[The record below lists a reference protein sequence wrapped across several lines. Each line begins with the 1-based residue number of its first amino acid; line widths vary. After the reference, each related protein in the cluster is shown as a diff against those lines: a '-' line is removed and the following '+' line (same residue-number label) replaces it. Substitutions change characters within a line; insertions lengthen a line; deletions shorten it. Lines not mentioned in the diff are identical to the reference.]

1 MIRSHISWYLREA
14 TGYLVSPDKICMEA
28 IDVAESK
35 SYIVILKDDIRR
47 LQGKH
52 ATGALRQRQW
62 SIFIFSYINAVQYEK
77 CFGRN
82 KKCRDIVSPRLADGV
97 DSFSYECRTFPYK
110 GKQPE
115 KLYKS
120 RAITRLLQQYLF
132 VKLQKEYRYLFLN
145 SYVYSVLT
153 IVDPNLQ
160 LSAFGM
166 LPTYYYNTNHRF
178 DQVANKRV
186 IQQKTDINL
195 TTSMVEQIQD
205 ELEIIEKNYN
215 DMTDLVRAYNG
226 AQALN
231 FVTEQN
237 YTAIRADIDHG
248 EQFIIT
254 EGMARTGK
262 TVIALRLLGFY
273 PQSRL
278 IIMNPHFYRTLEEI
292 FKVEGQL
299 FPQDRIICHIDFD
312 RFDDFI
318 TNAAIL
324 IVDEAQRLG
333 EHQISSLTQRK
344 NQCTVL
350 LGDSLQKLNMCYDCG
365 LDTIK
370 QGILEHGH
378 DFKQYYFACSLGL
391 SSNVLYS
398 IKYLLFPEVRFNQQ
412 SINQYEI
419 HLFSNEKEF
428 LSRYHQDETF
438 RKHMSAIYM
447 GFGDYSQTVSG
458 FVRWTAKHLQ
468 SYHYFLDKDVKE
480 RVMLTTYELIS
491 RELDAIYIYLPN
503 DVSANKEGLHYE
515 RGADEYLRNQIYVLM
530 TRAKGS
536 VWIYCENP
544 SAYQYLSERCEK
556 LIKRAE
562 VRTPY
567 DKEEEE
573 RCNALA
579 TLIEERGI
587 TRLVHFTAEENLP
600 SIYDHG
606 LMSVAK
612 MDKSGIK
619 YDNNDTD
626 RADNI
631 PDGISL
637 SVQNPNQ
644 YLLKH
649 FCQKY
654 PNKKY
659 VILSLDPA
667 LLYEIPDDSGKRMA
681 PRFYCDY
688 NAASACMHYSRTDME
703 IMFPHVFDG
712 GSWVNTRE
720 GKGEDTP
727 TANQAEILFCQT
739 IDPKYILEVSEVD
752 ERWSERS

>member
-1 MIRSHISWYLREA
+1 MVFAGSYGISRFA
-14 TGYLVSPDKICMEA
+14 DKICMEA

-62 SIFIFSYINAVQYEK
+62 SIFIFSFNAVQYEK
-77 CFGRN
+77 YFGRN
-82 KKCRDIVSPRLADGV
+82 KNCRDIVSPRLADGV
-97 DSFSYECRTFPYK
+97 DSFSYECRRFAYK

-186 IQQKTDINL
+186 IQQKTYINL

-226 AQALN
+226 ALALN

-312 RFDDFI
+312 RFDNFI

-324 IVDEAQRLG
+324 IVDEVQRLG
-333 EHQISSLTQRK
+333 EHQISSLAQRK
-344 NQCTVL
+344 TQCTVL

-378 DFKQYYFACSLGL
+378 DFKQYYFACSLFRPMYCIR
-391 SSNVLYS
+391 SSTCCFPKCALTSRAS
-398 IKYLLFPEVRFNQQ
+398 ISTKFTSFLMKKSFFPGTIKMRRSASTCRQ
-412 SINQYEI
+412 SIWGLGI
-419 HLFSNEKEF
+419 I
-428 LSRYHQDETF
+428 
-438 RKHMSAIYM
+438 RK
-447 GFGDYSQTVSG
+447 
-458 FVRWTAKHLQ
+458 R
-468 SYHYFLDKDVKE
+468 
-480 RVMLTTYELIS
+480 
-491 RELDAIYIYLPN
+491 
-503 DVSANKEGLHYE
+503 
-515 RGADEYLRNQIYVLM
+515 
-530 TRAKGS
+530 
-536 VWIYCENP
+536 
-544 SAYQYLSERCEK
+544 
-556 LIKRAE
+556 
-562 VRTPY
+562 
-567 DKEEEE
+567 
-573 RCNALA
+573 
-579 TLIEERGI
+579 
-587 TRLVHFTAEENLP
+587 
-600 SIYDHG
+600 
-606 LMSVAK
+606 
-612 MDKSGIK
+612 
-619 YDNNDTD
+619 
-626 RADNI
+626 
-631 PDGISL
+631 
-637 SVQNPNQ
+637 
-644 YLLKH
+644 
-649 FCQKY
+649 
-654 PNKKY
+654 
-659 VILSLDPA
+659 
-667 LLYEIPDDSGKRMA
+667 
-681 PRFYCDY
+681 
-688 NAASACMHYSRTDME
+688 
-703 IMFPHVFDG
+703 
-712 GSWVNTRE
+712 
-720 GKGEDTP
+720 
-727 TANQAEILFCQT
+727 
-739 IDPKYILEVSEVD
+739 
-752 ERWSERS
+752 